1 MPGPMKIVAP
11 GVTDKSADKAALA
24 PLDELL
30 AAVYRSHDRL
40 AAPLANLPPDG
51 LGDPSYHSWSI
62 GQVLSHLGSGAEIFR
77 LYVEAGS
84 AGTPVPTID
93 DFHPV
98 WDRWNAMT
106 RVEQRDGFLV
116 SDLALLDAFA
126 AVPAG
131 ERDGWRLEMFGAQQ
145 TLSTVARMR
154 LGEHTLHSWDVLVA
168 LDPAATLP
176 LDAVDLMVDS
186 MDPLVERF
194 GKTDQP
200 IGTRLE
206 LTDPDRSFV
215 LETGPD
221 GGTLA
226 PAGDHDRPSG
236 GTLGLPAEAFIRL
249 LYGRLDPDHTPS
261 SVSTDGADLDLLRR
275 AFPGV

>member
-1 MPGPMKIVAP
+1 MSGPSKIVTTD
-11 GVTDKSADKAALA
+11 VTDDSALA

-30 AAVYRSHDRL
+30 AAVHRSHDRL
-40 AAPLANLPPDG
+40 AVALADLP
-51 LGDPSYHSWSI
+51 GDRLSGPSYHSWSI
-62 GQVLSHLGSGAEIFR
+62 GEVLSHLGSGAEIFR
-77 LYVEAGS
+77 LYVEAGT
-84 AGTPVPTID
+84 AGTPAPTLD

-98 WDRWNAMT
+98 WDRWNALT
-106 RVEQRDGFLV
+106 PVEQRDSFLV

-126 AVPAG
+126 AVPEDLRG
-131 ERDGWRLEMFGAQQ
+131 SWRLEMFGTEQ

-176 LDAVDLMVDS
+176 RDAVDLMVDS

-194 GKTDQP
+194 GKTEQP
-200 IGTRLE
+200 IATRLE
-206 LTDPDRSFV
+206 LTDPDGSFV

-226 PAGDHDRPSG
+226 AAEDDRPSG
-236 GTLGLPAEAFIRL
+236 GTVRLPAEAFIRL

-261 SVSTDGADLDLLRR
+261 SVTTDGADLDVLRR

>member
-1 MPGPMKIVAP
+1 M
-11 GVTDKSADKAALA
+11 TDNSALA
-24 PLDELL
+24 PLADLL
-30 AAVYRSHDRL
+30 AAVRRSHDRL
-40 AAPLANLPPDG
+40 AAALADLPADRLSG
-51 LGDPSYHSWSI
+51 PSYHDWSI
-62 GQVLSHLGSGAEIFR
+62 AQVLSHLGSGAETFR
-77 LYVEAGS
+77 LYVEAGT
-84 AGTPVPTID
+84 AGTPAPTID

-106 RVEQRDGFLV
+106 PVEQRDGFLV

-131 ERDGWRLEMFGAQQ
+131 QRDAWRLEMFGADQ

-168 LDPAATLP
+168 LDRAATLP
-176 LDAVDLMVDS
+176 RGAVDLMVDS

-194 GKTDQP
+194 GKTEQP
-200 IGTRLE
+200 VVTRLE
-206 LTDPDRSFV
+206 LTDPDRVFV

-221 GGTLA
+221 GGTRA
-226 PAGDHDRPSG
+226 PAVGEDRPSG

-249 LYGRLDPDHTPS
+249 LYGRLDPDHTPG
-261 SVSTDGADLDLLRR
+261 SVRTDGADLDLLRG

>member
-1 MPGPMKIVAP
+1 VSDD
-11 GVTDKSADKAALA
+11 TADAALA
-24 PLDELL
+24 PLDDLL
-30 AAVYRSHDRL
+30 AAVKRSHDRL
-40 AAPLANLPPDG
+40 AAALTGPPADR
-51 LGDPSYHSWSI
+51 LTAPSYHSWSI
-62 GQVLSHLGSGAEIFR
+62 AQVLSHLGSGAEIFR
-77 LYVEAGS
+77 LYVD
-84 AGTPVPTID
+84 AGTTGTPAPTID

-106 RVEQRDGFLV
+106 PVEQRDGFLV
-116 SDLALLDAFA
+116 ADLALLDAFA

-131 ERDGWRLEMFGAQQ
+131 DRDGWRLEMFGAEQ

-176 LDAVDLMVDS
+176 RDAVDLMVDS

-194 GKTDQP
+194 GKTEQP
-200 IGTRLE
+200 VVTRLE
-206 LTDPDRSFV
+206 LTGPERSFV

-221 GGTLA
+221 GGTLSA
-226 PAGDHDRPSG
+226 PAADRSST
-236 GTLGLPAEAFIRL
+236 GTLTLPAEAFIRL

-261 SVSTDGADLDLLRR
+261 SVSADRADLDVLRR

>member
-1 MPGPMKIVAP
+1 
-11 GVTDKSADKAALA
+11 VTDKTAEKAALA

-30 AAVYRSHDRL
+30 AAVHRSHDRL
-40 AAPLANLPPDG
+40 AAALADLPADR
-51 LGDPSYHSWSI
+51 LGGPSYHDWSI
-62 GQVLSHLGSGAEIFR
+62 AQVLSHLGSGAEIFR
-77 LYVEAGS
+77 MYVEAGT
-84 AGTPVPTID
+84 AGTPGPTID

-106 RVEQRDGFLV
+106 PVEQRDGFLV

-126 AVPAG
+126 AVPA
-131 ERDGWRLEMFGAQQ
+131 EQRDAWRLEMFGAEQ

-168 LDPAATLP
+168 LDPAATLHQ
-176 LDAVDLMVDS
+176 DAVDLMVDS

-194 GKTDQP
+194 GKTDVS
-200 IGTRLE
+200 IATRLE
-206 LTDPDRSFV
+206 LSDPGRLFV

-226 PAGDHDRPSG
+226 TAADDDRPSG

-249 LYGRLDPDHTPS
+249 LYGRLDPDHTPR
-261 SVSTDGADLDLLRR
+261 SVSADGADLDVLRR

>member
-1 MPGPMKIVAP
+1 
-11 GVTDKSADKAALA
+11 VTDKTTDNSSLA

-30 AAVYRSHDRL
+30 AAVRRSHGRL
-40 AAPLANLPPDG
+40 AAALTDVPADR
-51 LGDPSYHSWSI
+51 LGSPSYHDWSI
-62 GQVLSHLGSGAEIFR
+62 AQVLSHLGSGAEIFR
-77 LYVEAGS
+77 LYVDAG
-84 AGTPVPTID
+84 ATGTPAPTLD

-98 WDRWNAMT
+98 WDRWNAMSPA
-106 RVEQRDGFLV
+106 EQRDGFLV
-116 SDLALLDAFA
+116 SDLALLDAFDT
-126 AVPAG
+126 VPVG
-131 ERDGWRLEMFGAQQ
+131 QRDAWRLEMFGAEH

-176 LDAVDLMVDS
+176 RDAVDLMVDS
-186 MDPLVERF
+186 MAPLVERF
-194 GKTDQP
+194 GTTEQP
-200 IGTRLE
+200 VVTALE

-226 PAGDHDRPSG
+226 AAGDAAPTG
-236 GTLGLPAEAFIRL
+236 GTLSLPAEAYIRL
-249 LYGRLDPDHTPS
+249 LYGRLDPDHTPRW
-261 SVSTDGADLDLLRR
+261 VSTVGADLDVLRQ